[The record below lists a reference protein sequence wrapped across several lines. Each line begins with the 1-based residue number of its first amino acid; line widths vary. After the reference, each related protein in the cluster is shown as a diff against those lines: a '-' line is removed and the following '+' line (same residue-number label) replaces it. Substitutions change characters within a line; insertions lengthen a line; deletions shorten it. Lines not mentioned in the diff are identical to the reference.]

1 MSRSKKL
8 PVKIATSNLPENPN
22 ETIYDLIGYKE
33 FRYAHKTK
41 ADYSAYLGTL
51 PTSDLQRHAV
61 ENGVIPNAVSRQ
73 TIIGRLETL
82 YSKRQMSAVDYK
94 PASKVAKLNDGD
106 EAEIAQFLA
115 SAR

>member
-1 MSRSKKL
+1 MSRSKL
-8 PVKIATSNLPENPN
+8 PSKIATGNLPENSS
-22 ETIYDLIGYKE
+22 ETIYDLIGFKE
-33 FRYAHKTK
+33 FNYKQKTK
-41 ADYSAYLGTL
+41 AEYSAFLGTL

-82 YSKRQMSAVDYK
+82 YSKRLMSSVDRRIEN
-94 PASKVAKLNDGD
+94 KVAKLNNSD
-106 EAEIAQFLA
+106 EAEIAKFLA